1 MNLNEDTSQSAK
13 NTDDLN
19 VDFENF
25 SVPKEKSEQ
34 LRSSVQ
40 KVKELGIVDIFK
52 GLVQELGFEEVSSQ
66 NDQVA
71 GLIKAKNPR
80 VFKYPVSGSETET
93 PKLFEIFQFE
103 QELRA
108 TLQQKAVLEVSFLPK
123 DKDFV
128 LFYVDPSFLDN
139 WDLFFSHI
147 AEVVKE
153 SEKMKND
160 RQKHFKKFKKETPAY
175 EEEPSE

>member
-1 MNLNEDTSQSAK
+1 MNTEVDNQK
-13 NTDDLN
+13 NSDDLN

-25 SVPKEKSEQ
+25 SVPKERSTE
-34 LRSSVQ
+34 LRSAIQ
-40 KVKELGIVDIFK
+40 QVKEIGMVDMFK
-52 GLVQELGFEEVSSQ
+52 NLVQELGMEEVSSQ
-66 NDQVA
+66 DDQVA

-80 VFKYPVSGSETET
+80 VFRYPVGGGESES

-108 TLQQKAVLEVSFLPK
+108 TLGGESLLEVSFLPK

-128 LFYVDPSFLDN
+128 LFFVNNGFLEA
-139 WDLFFSHI
+139 WPTFAEHI

-160 RQKHFKKFKKETPAY
+160 RQRHFKKFKKETVTH
-175 EEEPSE
+175 EEDAAE